1 MISFISAPNTIN
13 LFYAEKMRKIS
24 YIRFVTKVFEYFPV
38 FNFSLGYGLI
48 AMYAADRFDA
58 RAMNWV
64 KGKPF
69 GGEQFHLET
78 ERINLKGDLIL

>member
-1 MISFISAPNTIN
+1 M
-13 LFYAEKMRKIS
+13 
-24 YIRFVTKVFEYFPV
+24 TKTFEYFPV

-58 RAMNWV
+58 NAMNWE

-69 GGEQFHLET
+69 GDYEFHLET
-78 ERINLKGDLIL
+78 ERINLKKELIL